1 MQTLVLCLMVAVC
14 LSTLL
19 KLSLATPRV
28 RWITLRLVRPL
39 RWARMAVGG
48 GAIQNAD

>member
-1 MQTLVLCLMVAVC
+1 MVAVS

-19 KLSLATPRV
+19 KFSLATPR
-28 RWITLRLVRPL
+28 VRPL